1 MLAIGGFQ
9 MSPAL
14 RLPMNIMYGIVS
26 LGFGLT
32 VLSILFQMKELCFD
46 APPQPQVHEKEGGT
60 AS

>member
-1 MLAIGGFQ
+1 

-32 VLSILFQMKELCFD
+32 VLSILFQMKERCFKRCKD
-46 APPQPQVHEKEGGT
+46 DVQSANKG
-60 AS
+60 